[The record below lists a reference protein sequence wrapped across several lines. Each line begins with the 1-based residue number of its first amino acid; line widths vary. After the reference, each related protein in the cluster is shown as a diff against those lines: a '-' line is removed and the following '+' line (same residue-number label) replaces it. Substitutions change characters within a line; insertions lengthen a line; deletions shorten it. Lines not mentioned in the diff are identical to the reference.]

1 MADVISLEHIRR
13 AQRLVALVVDRV
25 GLDHFLRRDQVPPR
39 IDRGREEETL
49 DLCVDWI
56 ERRTGKDVGSAT
68 REVMRKQLH
77 RHVILRTAEELL
89 TMGY

>member
-39 IDRGREEETL
+39 IDHDREEETL
-49 DLCVDWI
+49 DLCADWI
-56 ERRTGKDVGSAT
+56 ERRTGKDVPHAT
-68 REVMRKQLH
+68 REVMRKQLR

-89 TMGY
+89 SLGY